1 MPLSPGFNAVTTK
14 GSEVPKIMGY
24 LKYAGE
30 GRRRSPALAT
40 VPRVLALRP
49 GRPCQGPCQGLR
61 GRTGSCHHGCTEPRT
76 RRGRSSAHVSHGAE
90 GERGGWAG
98 WLREKAKPGAV
109 SSRVWVGFR
118 GERQRGAGRQ
128 QHGSGESHTADS
140 VRKKKECNLFFKKIG
155 HSIAERQRVNERQRR
170 LLL

>member
-24 LKYAGE
+24 LKYPGE
-30 GRRRSPALAT
+30 GRRRSSALAT
-40 VPRVLALRP
+40 VPRLLALQP
-49 GRPCQGPCQGLR
+49 GCQCQGPCQGLG
-61 GRTGSCHHGCTEPRT
+61 GRTGSCHHGCTEPR
-76 RRGRSSAHVSHGAE
+76 RGRSSAHASHGAE
-90 GERGGWAG
+90 GKRDGWAG
-98 WLREKAKPGAV
+98 WFRENAKPGAM
-109 SSRVWVGFR
+109 SFSVWVGFR

-128 QHGSGESHTADS
+128 QHGSEESHTADS
-140 VRKKKECNLFFKKIG
+140 VRKTKECNLFSKKIG